1 MSATLADIRTKVR
14 RVTGLANP
22 AQLSDATIDFYVNT
36 FYLYDLPESMKLL
49 TFKETY
55 QFYTEP
61 YVATYAFP
69 KELYTLVEPLIQV
82 NGYETQWFQDKTIF
96 NRTFTTL
103 DVQQVIAVG
112 DGTPGPFSAIT
123 SSQPVLAGYTNGL
136 GTIIS
141 NVIVSAI
148 DTNGDQMV
156 IRDDGAGGFLDDTG
170 ATVVGASINYLTG
183 AIVAVFT
190 GNTENATNI
199 TMTYN
204 SYSATRPTSVLF
216 FEDTFTFRPI
226 PDQAYIVN
234 MNVYKVPTAIASAG
248 SSPAL
253 NQMWQM
259 LAYGAAIKI
268 FVDLGK
274 LDQAAAFQPYLDEQM
289 DLVRRRALNQWDVQR
304 VATLFSAQLN
314 GQFSNNNFWW

>member
-22 AQLSDATIDFYVNT
+22 AQLSDTTIDFYINT

-103 DVQQVIAVG
+103 DVQEVIAVG

-141 NVIVSAI
+141 NVIVSAT
-148 DTNGDQMV
+148 DTNGDPLV
-156 IRDDGAGGFLDDTG
+156 IRDDGAGGFLDSSG
-170 ATVVGASINYLTG
+170 NTVVGASINYLTG
-183 AIVAVFT
+183 AITAVFT
-190 GNTENATNI
+190 ANTLNATDI

-216 FEDTFTFRPI
+216 FEDTFTFRPV

-234 MNVYKVPTAIASAG
+234 MNVYKVPTAIAG
-248 SSPAL
+248 TDRDWETIRL
-253 NQMWQM
+253 
-259 LAYGAAIKI
+259 
-268 FVDLGK
+268 
-274 LDQAAAFQPYLDEQM
+274 
-289 DLVRRRALNQWDVQR
+289 
-304 VATLFSAQLN
+304 
-314 GQFSNNNFWW
+314 